1 MVRFF
6 LLKYHENDCNYL
18 VIIVNFLRVFNDL
31 FNMEFASFV
40 SEAENILSYDW
51 EGIPS
56 AESIMAADKLSKGTN
71 SIVNRHVH

>member
-1 MVRFF
+1 M
-6 LLKYHENDCNYL
+6 LKYHENDCNYL

>member
-71 SIVNRHVH
+71 SIVNSHVH